1 MRARTCVSNKFS
13 GDVHAACLDQ
23 VFISVGI
30 SKYNHMV
37 LEARM
42 LQIPPT
48 TGRSKFLGD
57 HMSND
62 VSQPLNLHSLL
73 P

>member
-1 MRARTCVSNKFS
+1 MAVWEGQQKKESCIGS
-13 GDVHAACLDQ
+13 Q
-23 VFISVGI
+23 VFISIGI

-73 P
+73 PQTLL